1 MDTSV
6 RIPAGMIPSSS
17 SGWHLTQPHPSIQSV
32 DIQRRVRLLLNI
44 YLVSIIAAGVATVSV
59 QFLITNAP
67 QYKPLYMLPTA
78 LYVLLAIPGFLLS
91 RTPAYLRGAYLMVA
105 LIAGMGYGSI
115 LTTPGENALAY
126 VALPI
131 IAVLVAGLFMSI
143 RATTQLAAAVTGGLA
158 LTLILR
164 TPITGSIFV
173 DYYPGFTRIGVHSI
187 VVSLLLVTSISAV
200 LLLSMRLRDLLEADR
215 LAEQNRALEQEQIA
229 TVYKRAEEV
238 KSMFLASMSHELRTP
253 LNAIINFTRFV
264 AKGSMGPVNDEQV
277 ETLNEVV
284 SSAKHL
290 LSLINDVLD
299 MSKIE
304 AGALKLFVEQDVDV
318 AALAKSVLAVAGT
331 LIGEKTVDI
340 RSSIAPD
347 LPLIT
352 GDRQRI
358 YQILLNITSNACKF
372 TEVGFIELRVYAAGD
387 ELMIA
392 LQDTGPGIAPEDQSL
407 VFEAFR
413 QTEAGLQKG
422 GGTGLGMSISR
433 SLAEAHG
440 GRLWLE
446 SSPGEGTT
454 FFLSLPI
461 RSAHLEP
468 SLIV

>member
-1 MDTSV
+1 
-6 RIPAGMIPSSS
+6 MI
-17 SGWHLTQPHPSIQSV
+17 SGWRLTEPHASIQSV

-44 YLVSIIAAGVATVSV
+44 YLVSIIAATIATSLV
-59 QFLITNAP
+59 QLFITNSS
-67 QYKPLYMLPTA
+67 QYKPLYMLPTI
-78 LYVLLAIPGFLLS
+78 LYVLLAVPGFLLS
-91 RTPAYLRGAYLMVA
+91 RTSFYLRGVYLLVA

-126 VALPI
+126 VSLPI

-143 RATTQLAAAVTGGLA
+143 QTTTRLAIAVTVGLGV
-158 LTLILR
+158 TLLLR
-164 TPITGSIFV
+164 TPISGAIFA
-173 DYYPGFTRIGVHSI
+173 DYDPGFTTIGIHNI
-187 VVSLLLVTSISAV
+187 AVSLLLVASIAAV
-200 LLLSMRLRDLLEADR
+200 LIITMRLRDLLETDR
-215 LAEQNRALEQEQIA
+215 LAEQTRAIEQEKIA
-229 TVYKRAEEV
+229 TAYKQAEEV

-264 AKGSMGPVNDEQV
+264 AKGSMGPVNEQQV

-304 AGALKLFVEQDVDV
+304 AGALKLFVENDIDV
-318 AALAKSVLAVAGT
+318 AALLKSVLATAGT
-331 LIGEKTVDI
+331 LIGEKPIAI
-340 RSSIAPD
+340 RSSITPD

-358 YQILLNITSNACKF
+358 YQILLNMTSNACKF
-372 TEVGFIELRVYAAGD
+372 TEEGSIELRAYREGD
-387 ELMIA
+387 DLVIA
-392 LQDTGPGIAPEDQSL
+392 VEDTGPGIAPEDQSM
-407 VFEAFR
+407 VFEAFK

-446 SSPGEGTT
+446 SMPGNGTT
-454 FFLSLPI
+454 FFLSLPL
-461 RSAHLEP
+461 RSTVLEATP
-468 SLIV
+468 VA